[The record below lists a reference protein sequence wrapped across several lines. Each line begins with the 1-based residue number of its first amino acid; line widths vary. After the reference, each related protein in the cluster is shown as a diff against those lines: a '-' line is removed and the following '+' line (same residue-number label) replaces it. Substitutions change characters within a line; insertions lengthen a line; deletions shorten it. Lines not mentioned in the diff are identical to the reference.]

1 MGEQVLVLLP
11 SSTNWLQAE
20 WQGPYTIQK
29 QVGPVDYKIN
39 KSNKRKKLRVFL
51 VNICCV
57 ISIHV
62 QQLVPAIWLF
72 KLMRWR
78 RMTVDFPV
86 MGMGDDGVCAVEVAD
101 TLDPGQ
107 KRFKHSWGWL
117 N

>member
-51 VNICCV
+51 VNMLR
-57 ISIHV
+57 H
-62 QQLVPAIWLF
+62 
-72 KLMRWR
+72 
-78 RMTVDFPV
+78 
-86 MGMGDDGVCAVEVAD
+86 
-101 TLDPGQ
+101 
-107 KRFKHSWGWL
+107 
-117 N
+117 